1 MRQSTFK
8 LSSWSLKT
16 DPLIIFLMFQLLFF
30 LCALLSCPVY
40 AAESTLTLDSLVVTA
55 PRISE
60 YYNATADTATRA
72 QASTLATPFSVGVV
86 NQALLQD
93 SMALR
98 LEDTAMFFSG
108 VQPSSADSG
117 FNTDLRIRGFTTA
130 GSAYLDGVLDNQ
142 HFQVRDMALVEKIE
156 ILKGHSSVLYGSGS
170 PGGTVNYIS
179 KKPLEQFKH
188 SVSYE
193 AGSYDFN
200 RAVADSTGPLNED
213 KTVLYRVIAAGQ
225 LADDFRKNITNDRV
239 TVAPSLTWIYQP
251 GSSLDVGFEY
261 SNQNQPYR
269 FDNVFTQNH
278 VVYDRSYVDPRTR
291 SDRHYWRFSAALK
304 QALSDNWSLHFT
316 SHYFH
321 VEREDLLFGFF
332 TFETPTTLSG
342 YYRNIHDHYDQYS
355 LRTEIHGQLE
365 IWGSQHHLIS
375 GVERNA
381 SDDRL
386 NSDRR
391 IGGYTL
397 DVYNPVFNYPIPATT
412 RLDKDLTQLEYGFY
426 LNDQIDITRF
436 WHVTSGMRY
445 SSFNGN
451 SFQNDL
457 FVPVTDQNAF
467 TYNTGLS
474 FTPIDDVAG
483 YFGYSQSFQPNSGTD
498 RNLNFLPA
506 KQGDMYEF
514 GVKSAWLNKRLN
526 LSAAVYQLTQN
537 NLPARDPLD
546 PDYSIA
552 NGAVRGRGFEL
563 DVSGQVSERLQI
575 VANYSLMDTELIRHP
590 VYQGNVFR
598 STPKHSGTLW
608 GYYQLPIVGLPG
620 QFKIGG
626 GLVFVGRRFGDDANS
641 FEVPGYVR
649 PDLVAHY
656 QFDQIDFRLKV
667 ENITDQRY
675 VSSSIFD
682 DTVIQGNRRTALF
695 LVAMKFD

>member
-1 MRQSTFK
+1 MS
-8 LSSWSLKT
+8 
-16 DPLIIFLMFQLLFF
+16 QLLFF
-30 LCALLSCPVY
+30 LCALLSGRVY
-40 AAESTLTLDSLVVTA
+40 AVESTQLARQPLTLDTLIVTT
-55 PRISE
+55 PRISD
-60 YYNATADTATRA
+60 YYSDTTDTATRT
-72 QASTLATPFSVGVV
+72 QSSSLTVPFSVGVV
-86 NQALLQD
+86 NQALVRD

-98 LEDTAMFFSG
+98 LEDMAMFVSG
-108 VQPSSADSG
+108 VQQSSADSG

-130 GSAYLDGVLDNQ
+130 GSAYLDGVQDNQ
-142 HFQVRDMALVEKIE
+142 HFQVRDMALVERVE

-179 KKPLEQFKH
+179 KKPMGQFEH
-188 SVSYE
+188 SVNYE
-193 AGSYDFN
+193 TGSYDFN
-200 RAVADSTGPLNED
+200 RAVVDSTGPLNKD

-225 LADDFRKNITNDRV
+225 LANDFRKNITHDQA
-239 TVAPSLTWIYQP
+239 TFAPSLTWSYQP

-269 FDNVFTQNH
+269 FDNVYTQNH
-278 VVYDRSYVDPRTR
+278 VVYDQSYVDPRTR
-291 SDRHYWRFSAALK
+291 SDRKYWRFSAALK
-304 QALSDNWSLHFT
+304 QELSDNWSLHFA

-342 YYRNIHDHYDQYS
+342 YYRDIHDHYDQYS
-355 LRTEIHGQLE
+355 LRTEIHGQLD
-365 IWGSQHHLIS
+365 IFGSQHHLVS

-412 RLDKDLTQLEYGFY
+412 RLDKDITSLEYGFY

-436 WHVTSGMRY
+436 WHVTGGMRY
-445 SSFNGN
+445 SLFNGD
-451 SFQNDL
+451 SFQNDV
-457 FVPVTDQNAF
+457 FVPVTDQDAV
-467 TYNTGLS
+467 TYNAGLS
-474 FTPIDDVAG
+474 FTPVDNVAG

-498 RNLNFLPA
+498 RSLKYLPA
-506 KQGDMYEF
+506 KQGELYEL
-514 GVKSAWLNKRLN
+514 GVKSIWFDKRLS
-526 LSAAVYQLTQN
+526 LSSAVYQLTQR
-537 NLPARDPLD
+537 NLLGRDPLD

-552 NGAVRGRGFEL
+552 NGEIDGRGFEL
-563 DVSGQVSERLQI
+563 DVSGQILESVQI
-575 VANYSLMDTELIRHP
+575 VANYSYMETEFTQHP
-590 VYQGNVFR
+590 VWQGNAFR

-608 GYYQLPIVGLPG
+608 GHYQLPIAGLPG

-649 PDLVAHY
+649 LDLVAHY
-656 QFDQIDFRLKV
+656 QLEQFDFRFKV
-667 ENITDQRY
+667 ENIMDKRY
-675 VSSSIFD
+675 VSSSIYD